1 MTEDMEKDIEL
12 GAGEL
17 AIWQEE
23 RRDKLYTALLKK
35 TAVVAALFSV
45 IALSFMFVYLSTR
58 SVVLEDNTLVK
69 EPVTKSEQYALS
81 DKAFKMSLS
90 KEGDSIM
97 FSLPQ
102 GTKSEDIVIE
112 NRVTTCQLIIKV
124 ADGDGFYTED
134 SSITTPS
141 NVTGCLC
148 VPQSDG
154 TSSLEFQLD
163 DIYEY
168 TSTLDN
174 GTLSVSFVN
183 PHEMYD
189 RIVVIDPILGDSV
202 NAASKDD
209 DIALYE
215 ALALKDKL
223 EKDGVKA
230 YLSRTDSNEIE
241 LVDKKAFIREIEPDL
256 VICIDCAADT
266 SVYYNDAMY
275 LRNYGNDDFAKQ
287 VLADISYEVG
297 GTGQVDSITALSLPE
312 RPYELMKVLDA
323 PSVLITVPKAP
334 TVSDGVSGVSV
345 DYSYQDH
352 IVTGLYKAVMY
363 AYADMGK

>member
-1 MTEDMEKDIEL
+1 MTEDMEKDTEL

-17 AIWQEE
+17 AIWQKE
-23 RRDKLYTALLKK
+23 RRDKLYAALMKK
-35 TAVVAALFSV
+35 TVVVAVLFSV
-45 IALSFMFVYLSTR
+45 ITLSFMIAYLSTR
-58 SVVLEDNTLVK
+58 SVVLEDK
-69 EPVTKSEQYALS
+69 MQVTEAATVSKQYALL

-90 KEGDSIM
+90 KEGDSIK

-102 GTKSEDIVIE
+102 GTKSEDITIE

-124 ADGDGFYTED
+124 ADGDGFYTKD
-134 SSITTPS
+134 STIKASP

-174 GTLSVSFVN
+174 GTLTVSFVN

-189 RIVVIDPILGDSV
+189 RIIVIDPILSDKV
-202 NAASKDD
+202 NAGDMAD
-209 DIALYE
+209 DISLYE
-215 ALALKDKL
+215 ALALKDRL
-223 EKDGVKA
+223 EKDGIKA
-230 YLSRTDSNEIE
+230 YLSRTDSGEME
-241 LVDKKAFIREIEPDL
+241 LVDKKVFIRELSPDL
-256 VICIDCAADT
+256 VICIDCGADT
-266 SVYYNDAMY
+266 NVYFNDALY
-275 LRNYGNDDFAKQ
+275 LRDYGNDDFARQ
-287 VLADISYEVG
+287 VLADISYEIA
-297 GTGQVDSITALSLPE
+297 GTGHTDSIQALSLSE

-323 PSVLITVPKAP
+323 PSVLVTVPKAP
-334 TVSDGVSGVSV
+334 AVSDGVSEASV

-363 AYADMGK
+363 AYADMDK